1 MVIDD
6 KIKFKRHIIIC
17 TNVKEDPAAP
27 CCGRSGESQALYK
40 KLKEYIKSNN
50 IKDTVKVTQARCF
63 SMCAEGPNMVVYPEQ
78 IWHHHVEPGDFDE
91 IIEKYIRPFEVK

>member
-6 KIKFKRHIIIC
+6 KVKFKRHILIC
-17 TNVKEDPAAP
+17 TNMKDDAAAP
-27 CCGRSGESQALYK
+27 CCGRGDSYALCK
-40 KLKEYIKSNN
+40 RLKEYVKVKGL
-50 IKDTVKVTQARCF
+50 KDSVKVTQAKCF

-91 IIEKYIRPFEVK
+91 IVEKYIKPFESR